1 MKRTIFLYSLAVFL
15 YALAVMFSSLL
26 FSNSASAQSL
36 ETNPPVEIKNN
47 SGETRKICMHKPKTI
62 TLFAIGCVE
71 LKNGESIYWN
81 RKGVF
86 TPFKVKVYKVRKVL
100 DKYLYTRDLP
110 ADTGKI
116 IIGTGGR
123 FGFSRFKNIRK
134 KYTLRV
140 CNNRF
145 EKDIYF
151 VLGFETN
158 YGVWTEGWWNVAKGE
173 CKNIPVSQRLKEKH
187 NIPYGTF
194 PRTFYYA
201 RTYGEKPLYWSGG
214 EGDSNLCINTKKA
227 FNKLQF
233 KQDGTGVRKPLPCT
247 AENESFVRFRRVKD
261 PSIKKEMYYL
271 TF

>member
-1 MKRTIFLYSLAVFL
+1 MKNKRFSILMAVICGHLFLTNFV
-15 YALAVMFSSLL
+15 
-26 FSNSASAQSL
+26 SAQSF
-36 ETNPPVEIKNN
+36 ETNPRVEIKNN
-47 SGETRKICMHKPKTI
+47 SRETRKICMHKPKKI

-86 TPFKVKVYKVRKVL
+86 TPFKMKIYKVRKVL

-140 CNNRF
+140 CNTRF
-145 EKDIYF
+145 PDKVYF

-158 YGVWTEGWWNVAKGE
+158 YGTWTEGWWSVDKGA
-173 CKNIPVSQRLKEKH
+173 CKDIPVSKRLKEKH
-187 NIPYGTF
+187 NIPFGTF

-201 RTYGEKPLYWSGG
+201 RTYNGAESLYWSGG
-214 EGDSNLCINTKKA
+214 EGDQNLCINNAKRFA
-227 FNKLQF
+227 KLQF
-233 KQDGTGVRKPLPCT
+233 KQDGTGIKTPQPCT
-247 AENESFVRFRRVKD
+247 AENEAFVRFRRVKD
-261 PSIKKEMYYL
+261 PSVKKEMYYL

>member
-1 MKRTIFLYSLAVFL
+1 MKKTRVLYLIICVQ
-15 YALAVMFSSLL
+15 LL
-26 FSNSASAQSL
+26 FIYYVSAQSL
-36 ETNPPVEIKNN
+36 ETNPPVSIKNN
-47 SGETRKICMHKPKTI
+47 SEETRKICMHKPKKI

-71 LKNGESIYWN
+71 LKKGESIFWN
-81 RKGVF
+81 RKGIF
-86 TPFKVKVYKVRKVL
+86 TPFKIKIFKVRKVI

-140 CNNRF
+140 CNTRF
-145 EKDIYF
+145 PDKVYF
-151 VLGFETN
+151 VLGLETN
-158 YGVWTEGWWNVAKGE
+158 YGFWTEGWWNVAKGK
-173 CKNIPVSQRLKEKH
+173 CINIPVSKRLKEKH

-201 RTYGEKPLYWSGG
+201 RTYYGDESLYWRGG
-214 EGDSNLCINTKKA
+214 EGDQSLCINTKKA

-233 KQDGTGVRKPLPCT
+233 KQDGTGVRKPFPCI
-247 AENESFVRFRRVKD
+247 AEKNESLVKFRRLKD

>member
-1 MKRTIFLYSLAVFL
+1 MKATLSFLAIIIGISVF
-15 YALAVMFSSLL
+15 SG
-26 FSNSASAQSL
+26 SATAQQMS
-36 ETNPPVEIKNN
+36 TNPPVEIKNN
-47 SGETRKICMHKPKTI
+47 SGETRKICMHKPKTV

-71 LKNGESIYWN
+71 LKKGERIFWN

-86 TPFKVKVYKVRKVL
+86 TPFKVKIYKVRKVI
-100 DKYLYTRDLP
+100 DKYLYARDLP
-110 ADTGKI
+110 SDTGKI
-116 IIGTGGR
+116 IVGTGGR
-123 FGFSRFKNIRK
+123 FGFSRFQNIRA
-134 KYTLRV
+134 KYTLQV

-145 EKDIYF
+145 DSPVFF

-158 YGVWTEGWWNVAKGE
+158 YGTWTEGWWSVSKGQ
-173 CKNIPVSQRLKEKH
+173 CRNIPVSKRLKEKH

-201 RTYGEKPLYWSGG
+201 RTFGEKPLYWKGG
-214 EGDSNLCINTKKA
+214 DGDSSLCINTKKA

-233 KQDGTGVRKPLPCT
+233 KRDGTGMSTRLPCE
-247 AENESFVRFRRVKD
+247 AETDKLVAFRRLKD

>member
-1 MKRTIFLYSLAVFL
+1 MKATLSFLALIIGFSVF
-15 YALAVMFSSLL
+15 SD
-26 FSNSASAQSL
+26 SAIAQQLS
-36 ETNPPVEIKNN
+36 TNPPVEIKNN

-71 LKNGESIYWN
+71 LQRGQSIYWN

-86 TPFKVKVYKVRKVL
+86 TPFKAKIYKVRKVL

-123 FGFSRFKNIRK
+123 FGFSRFKNIRT

-145 EKDIYF
+145 DSSVYF

-158 YGVWTEGWWNVAKGE
+158 YGTWTEGWWNVSKGE
-173 CKNIPVSQRLKEKH
+173 CKNIAVSKRLKEKH

-201 RTYGEKPLYWSGG
+201 RTYGDKPLYWSGG
-214 EGDSNLCINTKKA
+214 DGDDKLCINTKNA
-227 FNKLQF
+227 FNKRQY
-233 KQDGTGVRKPLPCT
+233 KADGSGIKTLLPCE
-247 AENESFVRFRRVKD
+247 AETDKFVTFRRLKD
-261 PSIKKEMYYL
+261 PSIKRETYYL

>member
-1 MKRTIFLYSLAVFL
+1 MKKGIFFYLLAIIG
-15 YALAVMFSSLL
+15 SSLV
-26 FSNSASAQSL
+26 FAGSVSAQSL

-47 SGETRKICMHKPKTI
+47 SGETRKICMHKPKRV

-71 LKNGESIYWN
+71 LKKGESIFWN

-86 TPFKVKVYKVRKVL
+86 TPFKVKIYKVRKVL
-100 DKYLYTRDLP
+100 DKYLYARDLP

-116 IIGTGGR
+116 IIGQGGR

-134 KYTLRV
+134 QYTLRV
-140 CNNRF
+140 CNTRF
-145 EKDIYF
+145 PGGVYF

-158 YGVWTEGWWNVAKGE
+158 YGTWTEGWWNVKKDE
-173 CKNIPVSQRLKEKH
+173 CKNIPVSKRLKEKH

-201 RTYGEKPLYWSGG
+201 RTYYGDESLYWRGG
-214 EGDSNLCINTKKA
+214 EGDQGFCINTKKA

-233 KQDGTGVRKPLPCT
+233 KQDGTGIKNPLPCT
-247 AENESFVRFRRVKD
+247 AESESLVKFRRLKD
-261 PSIKKEMYYL
+261 PSIKKEIYWL

>member
-1 MKRTIFLYSLAVFL
+1 MRYTRALYFVALMLGLFAFLSPV
-15 YALAVMFSSLL
+15 
-26 FSNSASAQSL
+26 SAQSL

-47 SGETRKICMHKPKTI
+47 SNETRKICMHKPKRV

-71 LKNGESIYWN
+71 LKKGEKIFWD

-86 TPFKVKVYKVRKVL
+86 TPFKVKVYKVRKVI
-100 DKYLYTRDLP
+100 DKYLYSRDMP

-134 KYTLRV
+134 QYTLRV
-140 CNNRF
+140 CNN
-145 EKDIYF
+145 KYDPAVYF
-151 VLGFETN
+151 TLGFETN
-158 YGVWTEGWWNVAKGE
+158 YGTWTEGWWNVKKGE
-173 CKNIPVSQRLKEKH
+173 CKNIPVSKRLKENH

-201 RTYGEKPLYWSGG
+201 RTYNGAESLYWRGG
-214 EGDSNLCINTKKA
+214 EGDNSFCVNTAKK
-227 FNKLQF
+227 FLKLQF
-233 KQDGTGVRKPLPCT
+233 KQDGTGIRTPMPCEE
-247 AENESFVRFRRVKD
+247 ENDKFIKFRRLKD
-261 PSIKKEMYYL
+261 PSIKKEMYNL

>member
-1 MKRTIFLYSLAVFL
+1 MKKTKILYLA
-15 YALAVMFSSLL
+15 AIICGHLL
-26 FSNSASAQSL
+26 FATFVSAQSL
-36 ETNPPVEIKNN
+36 ETNPPVSIKNN

-71 LKNGESIYWN
+71 LKRGESIYWN

-86 TPFKVKVYKVRKVL
+86 TSFKVKIYKVRKVF
-100 DKYLYTRDLP
+100 DKYLYARDLP

-140 CNNRF
+140 CNTRF
-145 EKDIYF
+145 SGGVYF

-158 YGVWTEGWWNVAKGE
+158 YGTWTEGWWSVAKDE
-173 CKNIPVSQRLKEKH
+173 CKNIPVSKRLKEKH
-187 NIPYGTF
+187 NLPYGTF

-201 RTYGEKPLYWSGG
+201 RTFYGDESLYWRGG
-214 EGDSNLCINTKKA
+214 KGDNNLCINTRKA

-233 KQDGTGVRKPLPCT
+233 KQDGTGIRNPLPCT
-247 AENESFVRFRRVKD
+247 AQNESLVRFRRLKD